1 MSDYLPDVV
10 ADECQYQ
17 YEDDDSPPWHVD
29 KPAVADE
36 VFGWATIAAII
47 RRHIYAIK
55 PGPKTSVST
64 GGRLSSTAVKV
75 SFLIFQL
82 DTGTE
87 RSFLV
92 VQSE

>member
-29 KPAVADE
+29 EPAVSDK
-36 VFGWATIAAII
+36 VFGWATITTIVC
-47 RRHIYAIK
+47 RHIYAIK
-55 PGPKTSVST
+55 PGPKTSIST
-64 GGRLSSTAVKV
+64 SGRFSSTAVKV
-75 SFLIFQL
+75 SFLIFEL
-82 DTGTE
+82 DTGTK
-87 RSFLV
+87 RSFLI

>member
-29 KPAVADE
+29 EPAVSDK

-47 RRHIYAIK
+47 RRHIDTIK
-55 PGPKTSVST
+55 SRPETSVST

-82 DTGTE
+82 DTSSE
-87 RSFLV
+87 RSLLV
-92 VQSE
+92 VQGK